1 MKKLLLL
8 FIITSLCFL
17 GCNKSDR
24 DFEKNDPP
32 LVIVPPKPF
41 KIELSSNLSEYPV
54 TEVSMKSDNKQ
65 EMTLLAKVTD
75 RNGIIL
81 NKDCKFTLN
90 GNDFNGSSF
99 KTITPGKYIFQASIE
114 DLKSNE
120 YKVTVRDL
128 AERYASVVSSKI
140 YSVNSAD
147 LVTIAIT
154 FTNISNKK
162 LKYINFDVSCYNKV
176 NDVIKEQLKGSYSI
190 VCQATGFF
198 DPQQSATN
206 YWQLGYFAGA
216 SSIKVTLRSVTFEDG
231 TIVYAS

>member
-41 KIELSSNLSEYPV
+41 KIELSSNYQEFI
-54 TEVSMKSDNKQ
+54 TTQAFIKSDDKQ
-65 EMTLLAKVTD
+65 EITLSAKVTD
-75 RNGIIL
+75 KNGMIL

-90 GNDFNGSSF
+90 GNDFNSSSF
-99 KTITPGKYIFQASIE
+99 KTITPGVYVFQASIG

-120 YKVTVRDL
+120 YNVTARDL
-128 AERYASVVSSKI
+128 VERYASVASSRI
-140 YSVNSAD
+140 YNVNSAN

-154 FTNISNKK
+154 YTNISNKK
-162 LKYINFDVSCYNKV
+162 LKYINFSVSCYNKV
-176 NDVIKEQLKGSYSI
+176 NDVIREEIKGSSSI
-190 VCQATGFF
+190 QCQATGFF
-198 DPQQSATN
+198 DPQQSTTT
-206 YWQLGYFAGA
+206 YWQLGYFTGA
-216 SSIKVTLRSVTFEDG
+216 SSIKVNLSSVVFEDG
-231 TIVYAS
+231 TIVREF